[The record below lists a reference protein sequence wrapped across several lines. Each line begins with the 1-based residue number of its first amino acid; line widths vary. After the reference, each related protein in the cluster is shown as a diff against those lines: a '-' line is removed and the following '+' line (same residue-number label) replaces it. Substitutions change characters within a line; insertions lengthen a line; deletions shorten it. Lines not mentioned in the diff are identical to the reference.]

1 MLCCHTNQHSEFFIG
16 VQMLQIIFNKHLEK
30 ERGANRSNIKR
41 SNQALLKRIAT
52 CLDILIKYNVGVDYY
67 TPIYGNSF
75 NINNKQRARTLDI
88 LKKEKIIEVKTNE
101 EGKESFQSCWKYNKE
116 TKRKE
121 FDNTIIPT
129 PKSYSFTEYG
139 MKLIKNKQFVEQIK
153 NLTDPIKRDQTET
166 ITNQWLKK
174 AAEDNLS
181 LKFVLTKS
189 VDQVAAEYLEEAK
202 DDWHV
207 TPKNYKYKFKE
218 AKLVVLTTIH
228 NFNNK
233 FLKIEQRMYTAL
245 SLCPK
250 ALRKYIQT
258 TTGMHIDEGFDI
270 NSSIYTL
277 LGSTLELYMKEKH
290 IKPSINFYNEKQ
302 KLHDLC
308 FAKEHIYSYIGRWNK
323 GHWTKEQ
330 IKPHNMQVVFSN
342 NEDIQKRDNKKNARN
357 QIKDFLQTEFP
368 TIWSILIHFEQEV
381 NEEYEQ
387 ELKKYN
393 NYLQQMKFY
402 NIKKADW
409 IAAGRIDELYPI
421 EPKYIKEPK
430 QLKSTIWKYFQ
441 KIETHIML
449 NLKHRI
455 EAIYN
460 TTAYWIHD
468 CLCIE
473 DQLLNEQFDQTIK
486 LTFKSLIDQLNINNL
501 IELNQ
506 LNAFNSNQ
514 NVPLLPWDSGEVE
527 LDDNE
532 EGTESVNNERVIE
545 DEDNEEKSEFEVLN
559 DEINNLI
566 EINIKK
572 GNKNEKDNN

>member
-1 MLCCHTNQHSEFFIG
+1 
-16 VQMLQIIFNKHLEK
+16 MLQTIFKQYLKK

-41 SNQALLKRIAT
+41 SNDALLLRIAKCFDT
-52 CLDILIKYNVGVDYY
+52 FIRYNVGVNYY
-67 TPIYGNSF
+67 TPIYGNNF
-75 NINNKQRARTLDI
+75 GLDNKARINTLNI
-88 LKKEKIIEVKTNE
+88 LKQEKIIEVKTNKD
-101 EGKESFQSCWKYNKE
+101 GKESFQSCWKYNPE
-116 TKRKE
+116 TKKKE
-121 FDNTIIPT
+121 FDPTIVAT

-139 MKLIKNKQFVEQIK
+139 MKLIKNKKLIEQIK

-174 AAEDNLS
+174 AAKDNLS

-189 VDQVAAEYLEEAK
+189 IDQIAIEYLEEAK

-207 TPKNYKYKFKE
+207 TKKNYKHKLKE
-218 AKLVVLTTIH
+218 AKLVVQTTIH

-258 TTGMHIDEGFDI
+258 TNGMHIDDGFDI

-290 IKPSINFYNEKQ
+290 IKPSIDFYIEKQ

-308 FAKEHIYSYIGRWNK
+308 FDEQMHIYEYIGQWNG
-323 GHWTKEQ
+323 GHWHKKQ

-342 NEDIQKRDNKKNARN
+342 NEDIIKMDSKKTARN
-357 QIKDFLQTEFP
+357 QIKRFLQTEFP
-368 TIWSILIHFEQEV
+368 VIWSILIHFEQEV

-387 ELKKYN
+387 QLEKYN
-393 NYLQQMKFY
+393 NYQQQKDFY

-409 IAAGRIDELYPI
+409 IAAGRIDELYPV

-441 KIETHIML
+441 RIETHIML

-468 CLCIE
+468 CLCVE
-473 DQLLNEQFDQTIK
+473 VQLLNEQFDQTIK
-486 LTFKSLIDQLNINNL
+486 STFKSLIDQLNINNL

-506 LNAFNSNQ
+506 LNAFNSNKK
-514 NVPLLPWDSGEVE
+514 VPLLPLGSGEVE
-527 LDDNE
+527 LDDDE
-532 EGTESVNNERVIE
+532 EVIEFVNNERVIE
-545 DEDNEEKSEFEVLN
+545 DEDNEEKSEFEILN

-566 EINIKK
+566 E
-572 GNKNEKDNN
+572 NKTKRKE

>member
-1 MLCCHTNQHSEFFIG
+1 
-16 VQMLQIIFNKHLEK
+16 MLQIIFNKHLEK
-30 ERGANRSNIKR
+30 EKGASRSNIKR
-41 SNQALLKRIAT
+41 SNQALLKRIAV
-52 CLDILIKYNVGVDYY
+52 CLDTLIRYNVGVDYY
-67 TPIYGNSF
+67 TPIYGSNF
-75 NINNKQRARTLDI
+75 TINNKQRAKTLDI
-88 LKKEKIIEVKTNE
+88 LKKEKIIEVKTNKD
-101 EGKESFQSCWKYNKE
+101 GKESFQSCWKYNKE

-121 FDNTIIPT
+121 FDDTITPT

-139 MKLIKNKQFVEQIK
+139 MKLIKNKKLMEQIQ

-174 AAEDNLS
+174 AAKDNLS

-189 VDQVAAEYLEEAK
+189 IDQIAIEYLEEAK

-207 TPKNYKYKFKE
+207 TEKNYKHKLKE
-218 AKLVVLTTIH
+218 AKLVVQTTIH

-258 TTGMHIDEGFDI
+258 TNGKSIDEGFDI

-290 IKPSINFYNEKQ
+290 IKPSIDFYNEKQ

-308 FAKEHIYSYIGRWNK
+308 FAKKHIYEYIGQWNN

-342 NEDIQKRDNKKNARN
+342 NEDIIKMDSKKTARN
-357 QIKDFLQTEFP
+357 QIKRFLQTEFP
-368 TIWSILIHFEQEV
+368 TIWSILIHFEQEL

-393 NYLQQMKFY
+393 NYQQQKDFY

-409 IAAGRIDELYPI
+409 IAAGKIDELYPV

-441 KIETHIML
+441 RIETHIML

-455 EAIYN
+455 ETIYN

-468 CLCIE
+468 CLCVE
-473 DQLLNEQFDQTIK
+473 VQLLNEQFDRTIK
-486 LTFKSLIDQLNINNL
+486 STFKSSIDQLNINNL

-514 NVPLLPWDSGEVE
+514 NVPLLPLDSGEVE
-527 LDDNE
+527 LDDDE
-532 EGTESVNNERVIE
+532 EVIESANNERVIE
-545 DEDNEEKSEFEVLN
+545 DEDSEEKSEFEVLN
-559 DEINNLI
+559 DEINILI
-566 EINIKK
+566 EINIK
-572 GNKNEKDNN
+572 EKEKKE